1 MLRFYLRKHTRTRTH
16 TQNCPAL
23 LDCRIRTGVSE
34 ACTCARALSQPALF
48 SCLLLMGGVSS
59 ARFAAST
66 ASITSPTDSV
76 FHPSHNQEERRRT
89 GSDRMR
95 ATGSASSY
103 PACARAHAHSL
114 SHSAAHTRSSNL
126 RRVEMADLRTVK
138 KAGLV

>member
-23 LDCRIRTGVSE
+23 LDCSIRTGVSE

-114 SHSAAHTRSSNL
+114 GHSAAHTRSSNL